1 MDKIPVEKKPA
12 TPVAPAK
19 KKVAAKK
26 VAKVVYEA
34 NIRIGTLVAG
44 LFGMAY
50 VVILQTELFVIPE
63 LVVSLIDNDLFTI
76 SAAVFLVS
84 LFSIKTKK

>member
-1 MDKIPVEKKPA
+1 MDK
-12 TPVAPAK
+12 TQVAAPK

-26 VAKVVYEA
+26 VVKPVYA
-34 NIRIGTLVAG
+34 PNVRIGALITG
-44 LFGMAY
+44 LLGMAY
-50 VVILQTELFVIPE
+50 VAVLQTELFVIPD
-63 LVVSLIDNDLFTI
+63 VVTSLIANDLFAI

>member
-1 MDKIPVEKKPA
+1 MDKIPVEKKPVTTA
-12 TPVAPAK
+12 APAK

-26 VAKVVYEA
+26 VVKPVYEP

-50 VVILQTELFVIPE
+50 VVIQQTELFAIPD